1 MTNEEFEPVRIRIM
15 KEAYDLADKND
26 TEGYNSVKA
35 MCGDVQTLLQR
46 QWVSLTDDE
55 ILDIVGRAG
64 AGYPAAEQCGLWK
77 ALDEWSG
84 EFGNGDVEQDGKP
97 MLNDF
102 VEAIIKECAR
112 FGGYMFRGPIDK
124 EKNE

>member
-46 QWVSLTDDE
+46 QWVGLTGAE
-55 ILDIVGRAG
+55 VNHILAENVGYLERMMK
-64 AGYPAAEQCGLWK
+64 E
-77 ALDEWSG
+77 
-84 EFGNGDVEQDGKP
+84 
-97 MLNDF
+97 
-102 VEAIIKECAR
+102 VEAKL
-112 FGGYMFRGPIDK
+112 K
-124 EKNE
+124 EKNGG

>member
-46 QWVSLTDDE
+46 QWVGLTGAE
-55 ILDIVGRAG
+55 VNHILAENVGYLERMMK
-64 AGYPAAEQCGLWK
+64 E
-77 ALDEWSG
+77 
-84 EFGNGDVEQDGKP
+84 
-97 MLNDF
+97 
-102 VEAIIKECAR
+102 VEAKL
-112 FGGYMFRGPIDK
+112 K
-124 EKNE
+124 EKNG

>member
-46 QWVSLTDDE
+46 QWVGLTGAE
-55 ILDIVGRAG
+55 VNHILAENVGYLERMMK
-64 AGYPAAEQCGLWK
+64 E
-77 ALDEWSG
+77 
-84 EFGNGDVEQDGKP
+84 
-97 MLNDF
+97 
-102 VEAIIKECAR
+102 VEAKL
-112 FGGYMFRGPIDK
+112 K
-124 EKNE
+124 EKNT

>member
-64 AGYPAAEQCGLWK
+64 AGYPAVVPPYTRGLFK
-77 ALDEWSG
+77 KIEDKL
-84 EFGNGDVEQDGKP
+84 
-97 MLNDF
+97 
-102 VEAIIKECAR
+102 
-112 FGGYMFRGPIDK
+112 K
-124 EKNE
+124 EKNT